1 MTKEQLLY
9 RYRTLKNIFDYKE
22 LEKQT
27 IYFAPVEQVNDPME
41 GHKIMIFD
49 GDLVVWKNLFR
60 HYIMCIFEISIIN
73 DIDRKNTFN
82 ITDINYM
89 SIGGFNGNVHLQ
101 YLLSLVYNEFF
112 SIFDS
117 EIKRI
122 VNERNNITTNELE
135 IYLSDILNIVILI
148 IDYVVSNNTRKIS
161 ENNKIEI
168 KNQLNNSIDFFKN
181 DLVLSF

>member
-89 SIGGFNGNVHLQ
+89 SIGGFNGSNIFFNVL
-101 YLLSLVYNEFF
+101 YLYNNCSF
-112 SIFDS
+112 
-117 EIKRI
+117 
-122 VNERNNITTNELE
+122 
-135 IYLSDILNIVILI
+135 VIS
-148 IDYVVSNNTRKIS
+148 YSPHY
-161 ENNKIEI
+161 
-168 KNQLNNSIDFFKN
+168 FY
-181 DLVLSF
+181 